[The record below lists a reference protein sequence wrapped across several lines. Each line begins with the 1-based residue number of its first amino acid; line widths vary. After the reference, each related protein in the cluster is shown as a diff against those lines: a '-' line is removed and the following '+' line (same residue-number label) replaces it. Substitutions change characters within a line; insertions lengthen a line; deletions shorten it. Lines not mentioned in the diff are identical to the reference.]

1 MSTREQELSSYS
13 TQVFDESEQLKRLE
27 RILTKFEQGIIDEEV
42 LVECPELV
50 EVKTKNDKLHY
61 RKKILA
67 RSLEEQLKAAPP
79 QEPTEYARLSLLG
92 QH

>member
-1 MSTREQELSSYS
+1 MSTREKELSSYS

-42 LVECPELV
+42 LAECPELA

-79 QEPTEYARLSLLG
+79 QKPTEYARLSLLG
-92 QH
+92 HH